1 MAENDGTT
9 ASQEPD
15 RFARVSGVSARLD
28 SLAKILAAFSAVISA
43 VAIPLLLNSYTE
55 ENRRAEML
63 LRTMTERER
72 ADTEIRQSMFQALVS
87 GYLGSLKED
96 LAKTDEASFRRRMMF
111 LELLT
116 VNFQEY
122 FNTKPLFEDVYRGLQ
137 QNLLASRDPAEQK
150 KWEALEDQLLGA
162 SWNIVSRQVTMLNTL
177 GKDIVFNI
185 GKNETLCVRLYDQE
199 DFATLTRDGRTRFES
214 SEPGQ
219 CRNAPTSAVSTSGT
233 ASSDRE
239 GDGRRQS
246 LAITLVALDKA
257 SAAVRL
263 SLYEDVFAGH
273 IFQRSVPKKSLAISV
288 SRFDLPYM
296 DNTKMSDGSRFALV
310 LRAVDLVDNAVEI
323 EAIRFRNDFI
333 SLRDRPFFEEM
344 IQKLQGA
351 GTTTS
356 EGR

>member
-1 MAENDGTT
+1 ME
-9 ASQEPD
+9 
-15 RFARVSGVSARLD
+15 
-28 SLAKILAAFSAVISA
+28 SLAKTLAGFSAVISA
-43 VAIPLLLNSYTE
+43 IAIPLLLNSYTE
-55 ENRRAEML
+55 KNRRAEML

-137 QNLLASRDPAEQK
+137 QNLLAARDDGERK
-150 KWEALEDQLLGA
+150 KWNDLEDQLLGA

-177 GKDIVFNI
+177 GKPTVFNI
-185 GKNETLCVRLYDQE
+185 GKDETICVRLYDRE
-199 DFATLTRDGRTRFES
+199 DFATLTQDGHTPFES
-214 SEPGQ
+214 SVLGSCIKEPASPV
-219 CRNAPTSAVSTSGT
+219 NAADRGNSTPV
-233 ASSDRE
+233 ADRE

-246 LAITLVALDKA
+246 IAITLVAIDKA
-257 SAAVRL
+257 SASVRL
-263 SLYEDVFAGH
+263 GLYEDVFVENV
-273 IFQRSVPKKSLAISV
+273 FQKSVPKRSLKIDV

-310 LRAVDLVDNAVEI
+310 LRDVNVVDKAVEI

-333 SLRDRPFFEEM
+333 SLRDRPYFEEM
-344 IQKLQGA
+344 IEKLQGGA
-351 GTTTS
+351 TPS
-356 EGR
+356 AIR